1 PEANVECIMYN
12 EECIMKNENEN
23 ENEECKMKDDV
34 LLEKELKAPP
44 LLKKVGGEN
53 KNSSGEFST
62 DKNFF

>member
-1 PEANVECIMYN
+1 
-12 EECIMKNENEN
+12 MKNENEN